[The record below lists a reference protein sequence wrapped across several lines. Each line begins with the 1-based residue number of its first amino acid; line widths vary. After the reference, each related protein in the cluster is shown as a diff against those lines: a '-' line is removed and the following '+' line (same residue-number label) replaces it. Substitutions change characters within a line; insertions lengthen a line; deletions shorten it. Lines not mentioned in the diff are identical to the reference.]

1 MEQAMTD
8 TTITV
13 RVSTELR
20 NRLEAIAKE
29 TRRSK
34 SFLSNEAIE
43 RYVESEEEFI
53 ESIKQGMKELDEGK
67 GIPHEEV
74 MREIDEMIADAE
86 RYQAFKNAS

>member
-1 MEQAMTD
+1 MTD

-13 RVSTELR
+13 RVSSELR
-20 NRLEAIAKE
+20 VRLEAIAKE

-43 RYVESEEEFI
+43 RFVENEEEFI
-53 ESIKQGMKELDEGK
+53 ESIKQARQDIAEGR
-67 GIPHEEV
+67 GILHEQV

-86 RYQAFKNAS
+86 RFHAFKNAS

>member
-1 MEQAMTD
+1 MTD

-13 RVSTELR
+13 RVSTDLR

-43 RYVESEEEFI
+43 RYVESEEENLAGI
-53 ESIKQGMKELDEGK
+53 EEGLEDIKTGRTVS
-67 GIPHEEV
+67 HEEAV
-74 MREIDEMIADAE
+74 RRIDEAIARAT
-86 RYQAFKNAS
+86 RKSA

>member
-1 MEQAMTD
+1 MTD

-20 NRLEAIAKE
+20 DRLEAIAKE

-43 RYVESEEEFI
+43 RYVESEEEYI
-53 ESIKQGMKELDEGK
+53 ESIKQAMKEMDEGHWVS
-67 GIPHEEV
+67 HEEV
-74 MREIDEMIADAE
+74 MRQADEIIQSAFLK
-86 RYQAFKNAS
+86 QAS

>member
-1 MEQAMTD
+1 MTVTD

-20 NRLEAIAKE
+20 SRLEAIAKE

-86 RYQAFKNAS
+86 RYQAFKSAS

>member
-1 MEQAMTD
+1 MTD

-20 NRLEAIAKE
+20 DRLEVIAKE

-43 RYVESEEEFI
+43 RYVESEEEYI
-53 ESIKQGMKELDEGK
+53 ESIKQGLKELDEGK

-74 MREIDEMIADAE
+74 MREIDEIIAEAE